1 VQSVFKIVKVS
12 VIVNCGF
19 AVMYHLTFFIIILRL
34 PRRRRGMMRPAS
46 MGARE
51 QYFRKLRAATFMVSS
66 LYFHEE

>member
-1 VQSVFKIVKVS
+1 MQSVFKIVNVK

-19 AVMYHLTFFIIILRL
+19 AVMYHLTFFTIILRL
-34 PRRRRGMMRPAS
+34 PIIRRGMMRPAS

-51 QYFRKLRAATFMVSS
+51 QYFMELRAATFMVSN